1 VQGNAHPEAHLMT
14 TPAETA
20 ATTLR
25 EVDAATERLLHTVAE
40 LSPEALAEPC
50 ALPGWTRGHL
60 LAHLSRNAD
69 SLVNLLESARTG
81 RDIPQYASEQARE
94 DGIQQGAPRPLAEQ
108 LDDLRASA
116 GRLATAAAALPA
128 AAWSAELKHRH
139 GYTFPAAEL
148 PWKRLGELEYHHV
161 DLAAGYTPAHWPARF
176 ASVEFTRLAGRFA
189 TLDGLPSVEL
199 VAEDTG
205 DRARLGTGAGAEAPV
220 QLRVE
225 GPVRALLAWLSGRA
239 DGDGLQVH
247 RDGRLLADPRTALPT
262 LPPMA

>member
-1 VQGNAHPEAHLMT
+1 MT

-25 EVDAATERLLHTVAE
+25 EVAAATEHLLHTVAE
-40 LSPEALAEPC
+40 LDPEAVAEPC

-81 RDIPQYASEQARE
+81 QDIPQYADEQARE
-94 DGIQQGAPRPLAEQ
+94 DGIQQGAGRPLAEQ
-108 LDDLRASA
+108 AADLRASA
-116 GRLATAAAALPA
+116 DRLAAAAAALPA
-128 AAWSAELKHRH
+128 EAWGAELKHRH
-139 GYTFPAAEL
+139 GYTFPASEL
-148 PWKRLGELEYHHV
+148 PWKRLCELEYHHV
-161 DLAAGYTPAHWPARF
+161 DLAAGYTPAHWPDGF
-176 ASVEFTRLAGRFA
+176 ATAEFRKLTGRFA
-189 TLDGLPSVEL
+189 TLDGLPAVEL

-205 DRARLGTGAGAEAPV
+205 DRARLGTGAGAEAPFE
-220 QLRVE
+220 LRVE

-247 RDGRLLADPRTALPT
+247 RNGELLTDPRTALPA
-262 LPPMA
+262 LPPMG